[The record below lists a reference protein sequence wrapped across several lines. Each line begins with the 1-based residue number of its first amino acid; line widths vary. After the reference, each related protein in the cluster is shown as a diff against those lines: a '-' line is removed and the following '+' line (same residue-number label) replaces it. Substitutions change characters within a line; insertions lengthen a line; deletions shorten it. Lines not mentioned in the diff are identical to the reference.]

1 MILDGKVLAKKLY
14 LTLKDK
20 LSTIYSEHP
29 TLVIITAGED
39 EASKVYIRKKKEA
52 CEDLGINCIIKEYNI
67 NNPEWY
73 IHLKNDLDEYNNNP
87 VIDGIIIQKPIP
99 NSHLFQV
106 DPKKDVD
113 GTSTYNMGLLATKP
127 GEAIIPPTVQG
138 ILYMLNEY
146 KINTVD
152 SNIVILGRS
161 DIVGRP
167 LSLLLSQHPY
177 DANVT
182 VLHSK
187 STISALCKLI
197 NNSDIVISA
206 TGNQDVIDFP
216 LYIPTLIDVGI
227 HRIENGLQ
235 GDIKKEFTE
244 FVTNITPVPG
254 GVGPL
259 TVACLMY
266 NVVNNF
272 LMRKMYE

>member
-20 LSTIYSEHP
+20 LSTICSEHP

-73 IHLKNDLDEYNNNP
+73 IHLKKDLDEYNNNP

-99 NSHLFQV
+99 HSYLFQV
-106 DPKKDVD
+106 NPKKDVD

-161 DIVGRP
+161 DIVG
-167 LSLLLSQHPY
+167 
-177 DANVT
+177 T
-182 VLHSK
+182 F
-187 STISALCKLI
+187 IF
-197 NNSDIVISA
+197 IVIS
-206 TGNQDVIDFP
+206 TS
-216 LYIPTLIDVGI
+216 L
-227 HRIENGLQ
+227 
-235 GDIKKEFTE
+235 
-244 FVTNITPVPG
+244 
-254 GVGPL
+254 
-259 TVACLMY
+259 
-266 NVVNNF
+266 
-272 LMRKMYE
+272 